1 MNEMKIGCCVRPED
15 IRYIAEIGYD
25 FTELSG
31 ATVAAMSSRDF
42 PDLMNSVDQAGIPC
56 LRLNAALTPNIK
68 ICGDGYDRNTVEE
81 YAKTLCCRAQ
91 KLGVKKIGIGSPNSR
106 ADILRFSEELAWLQA
121 KEFLKV
127 FSFVGEKYG
136 ISILWETLNPEET
149 YFGIS
154 TLQSAKQLVCPL
166 IEGNISSG
174 LVADIYHMNKNN
186 EGIDVLRQVIDYV
199 EHIHIAGNSVQS
211 RGFPDEQF
219 FLNHYMMFDLINRK
233 KNLLVS
239 VEAFQGDLYTDAEK
253 TLTAYRNACRRFGW
267 E

>member
-1 MNEMKIGCCVRPED
+1 M
-15 IRYIAEIGYD
+15 
-25 FTELSG
+25 
-31 ATVAAMSSRDF
+31 
-42 PDLMNSVDQAGIPC
+42 
-56 LRLNAALTPNIK
+56 
-68 ICGDGYDRNTVEE
+68 
-81 YAKTLCCRAQ
+81 
-91 KLGVKKIGIGSPNSR
+91 
-106 ADILRFSEELAWLQA
+106 
-121 KEFLKV
+121 
-127 FSFVGEKYG
+127 
-136 ISILWETLNPEET
+136 
-149 YFGIS
+149 
-154 TLQSAKQLVCPL
+154 QSAKQLVCPL
-166 IEGNISSG
+166 IEDNISSG